1 MKNLGTVVVDGGI
14 SELFL
19 SSTFDAL
26 MYMDY
31 DYDEFVLLEGLPT
44 EDINFNKEYK
54 AECVKYPEEFD
65 GAELIGYYEKTNGD
79 YVVFSKEDYWL
90 IKSDG
95 SGFETGS
102 IDSSTTLDPEDVE
115 E

>member
-1 MKNLGTVVVDGGI
+1 MKSLGTVVVDGGI
-14 SELFL
+14 SDFFF
-19 SSTFDAL
+19 SSSLNAIVYL
-26 MYMDY
+26 DY

-44 EDINFNKEYK
+44 EDINFNKEYN
-54 AECVKYPEEFD
+54 AECVKYPDEFD
-65 GAELIGYYEKTNGD
+65 GVDLIGYYEKTNGD

-90 IKSDG
+90 IKADG

>member
-1 MKNLGTVVVDGGI
+1 MKNLGTVVVEGGI
-14 SELFL
+14 SVLFL

-65 GAELIGYYEKTNGD
+65 GVELIGYYEKTNGD

>member
-54 AECVKYPEEFD
+54 AE
-65 GAELIGYYEKTNGD
+65 
-79 YVVFSKEDYWL
+79 
-90 IKSDG
+90 
-95 SGFETGS
+95 
-102 IDSSTTLDPEDVE
+102 
-115 E
+115 